1 MWSGTRPSR
10 YHSQRAAEHD
20 ALLELLGDGVGDQL
34 RIDFGLAHFLDV
46 DRHRHTQAPRQA
58 AAPIEGA
65 DKPAEAGGDAP
76 KTPAVKRVR
85 KAAAPGTGK
94 GE

>member
-1 MWSGTRPSR
+1 
-10 YHSQRAAEHD
+10 
-20 ALLELLGDGVGDQL
+20 V
-34 RIDFGLAHFLDV
+34 
-46 DRHRHTQAPRQA
+46 
-58 AAPIEGA
+58 EGS

-85 KAAAPGTGK
+85 KAAAPGPAK

>member
-1 MWSGTRPSR
+1 
-10 YHSQRAAEHD
+10 
-20 ALLELLGDGVGDQL
+20 V
-34 RIDFGLAHFLDV
+34 V
-46 DRHRHTQAPRQA
+46 
-58 AAPIEGA
+58 EGA

-76 KTPAVKRVR
+76 KGPAVKRVR